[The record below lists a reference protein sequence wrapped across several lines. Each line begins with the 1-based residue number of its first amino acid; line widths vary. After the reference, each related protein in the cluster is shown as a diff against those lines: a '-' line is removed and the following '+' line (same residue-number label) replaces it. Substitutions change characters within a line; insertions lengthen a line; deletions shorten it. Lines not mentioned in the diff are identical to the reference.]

1 MWLGE
6 GEWVHKGQESEA
18 EGKAEAE
25 AEAVAEALSS
35 PQLK

>member
-6 GEWVHKGQESEA
+6 GEWVHKGRESEA
-18 EGKAEAE
+18 EGTAE
-25 AEAVAEALSS
+25 AEAVVEALSS